1 MSFVP
6 VWIGTPVIGFDL
18 QTVRSCFPSLS
29 IADNGEPRIYFDN
42 PAGTQVPQLVIDR
55 MSECLLQANANL
67 GGYFA
72 TSRSADAIV
81 DDAHAAMADLLNAP
95 SPDEIIFG
103 QNMTT
108 LTLHV
113 SRSIGR
119 QFREG
124 DEIILSRMDHD
135 ANVTPWVL
143 LARDLGLKVRWLPF
157 NLESFEFDLSA
168 FDDLLND
175 RTRLVCV
182 GGASNMTGTIHDI
195 RTISA
200 RARKAGAWTYIDAV
214 QSVPHVPTDVQEIGC
229 DFLACSAY
237 KFFGPHQGILWG
249 RREALEQLEPYKV
262 RPAPDSIPGAFET
275 GTQSHEGMA
284 GTAAAVDYYA
294 WVGETMAQDYLE
306 RNERYAG
313 RSRYVHAAM
322 CCLFEYETTLARH
335 LIDGLR
341 HLPGVKVLGITAAD
355 AMKRRVPT
363 VSFTASGMSSAGIAE
378 ALARRNIFVWSGH
391 NYAVEAARALGIY
404 DNGSGVR
411 IGPVHYNSVQ
421 ELDCLLTA
429 LEDILPAHRRKKAL

>member
-1 MSFVP
+1 VNKY
-6 VWIGTPVIGFDL
+6 DL
-18 QTVRSCFPSLS
+18 EAVRSRFPALS
-29 IADNGEPRIYFDN
+29 IVDDGIPRIYFDN

-55 MSECLLQANANL
+55 MSRCLLQANANL

-72 TSRSADAIV
+72 TSRLADAV
-81 DDAHAAMADLLNAP
+81 ADDAHAAMADLLNAA

-108 LTLHV
+108 LTLHM

-119 QFREG
+119 QFTAG

-143 LARDLGLKVRWLPF
+143 LARDLDLRVRWLPF
-157 NLESFEFDLSA
+157 NPETFEFDLSVL
-168 FDDLLND
+168 DDLLND

-195 RTISA
+195 KTISA
-200 RARKAGAWTYIDAV
+200 RARAAGAWTYIDAV

-249 RREALEQLEPYKV
+249 RREILERLQPYKV
-262 RPAPDSIPGAFET
+262 RPAPDAIPGAFET

-284 GTAAAVDYYA
+284 GTAAAVDYLA
-294 WVGETMAQDYLE
+294 WIGETMAQDHMNG
-306 RNERYAG
+306 NERYAG

-322 CCLFEYETTLARH
+322 SFLFAYEATLARY

-341 HLPGVKVLGITAAD
+341 QLPGVRVHGITAAD
-355 AMKRRVPT
+355 ALERRVPT
-363 VSFTASGMSSAGIAE
+363 VSFTAARLSSADIAQ
-378 ALARRNIFVWSGH
+378 ALARQNIFVWSGH
-391 NYAVEAARALGIY
+391 NYAVEAAMALGIY
-404 DNGSGVR
+404 DSGGSVR
-411 IGPVHYNSVQ
+411 VGPVHYNSIDEV
-421 ELDCLLTA
+421 DRFLLA
-429 LEDILPAHRRKKAL
+429 LEDILAAQRRKTAL